1 MKLDAL
7 KVFKYRDYT
16 LLFLGQFV
24 SKMGSSVNAIGLTL
38 YVLKFDNPVV
48 GMGTLSLL
56 LVIPWIVLGPYAGV
70 LADRYSKRTIIV
82 ICDITSGILS
92 ISLFFVS
99 SIWLFYLIVFLLRIV
114 SVIFY
119 PAIGGYIPFIVKKGD
134 IEKANSLYSG
144 SGELAYLV
152 GPAVGGFLVAAYGAT
167 LVFAIN
173 GISFIISGIS
183 EMFIRERG
191 IAEEKDSKDKE
202 TVKEQMAAGLK
213 YVKKHFD
220 IKFIIIFFAIAS
232 AWFGGY
238 SILYPTVATQ
248 FLKLSDEWYGIFE
261 MVIGIGAF
269 LGALIIPIVLKKI
282 REIPIMVGGAGVY
295 AAIFLLFA
303 LIGSIPVSLAIVFL
317 MGISMSFINVTYGIF
332 LQKTVE
338 KVYIGRVFSLDI
350 CLSSLTMV
358 ISILFVTIFGSAI
371 GTRTLM
377 IVFSI
382 ILMVICFGAL
392 IYKKKKD
399 SKD

>member
-82 ICDITSGILS
+82 ICDIASGILS

-99 SIWLFYLIVFLLRIV
+99 SIWLFYLIVFLLRIIGV
-114 SVIFY
+114 VFY

-167 LVFAIN
+167 FVFAIN

-191 IAEEKDSKDKE
+191 MQKRKTAR
-202 TVKEQMAAGLK
+202 TR
-213 YVKKHFD
+213 
-220 IKFIIIFFAIAS
+220 
-232 AWFGGY
+232 
-238 SILYPTVATQ
+238 
-248 FLKLSDEWYGIFE
+248 KL
-261 MVIGIGAF
+261 
-269 LGALIIPIVLKKI
+269 
-282 REIPIMVGGAGVY
+282 
-295 AAIFLLFA
+295 
-303 LIGSIPVSLAIVFL
+303 
-317 MGISMSFINVTYGIF
+317 
-332 LQKTVE
+332 
-338 KVYIGRVFSLDI
+338 
-350 CLSSLTMV
+350 
-358 ISILFVTIFGSAI
+358 
-371 GTRTLM
+371 
-377 IVFSI
+377 
-382 ILMVICFGAL
+382 
-392 IYKKKKD
+392 
-399 SKD
+399 